1 MALFAAIGD
10 RFISKILRQV
20 ASDYNLDFEEMK
32 ARYCGESSFEL
43 SEPVKPKVPK
53 VQGPNVLEVDLEA
66 LPAPVKV
73 PKPKAP
79 AKPKS
84 PKVPKPKVTP
94 DQAFSDAHVYTE
106 PEKLMALSKMK
117 KPELVAECDSRG
129 LDSEGTV
136 AQLKDRVKDAREADP
151 AAATKGKGKTK
162 PKADPK
168 PKKVS
173 LPPPPPP
180 VPLEEEGDTVDEEGD
195 PDKEEVDPEEDEF
208 EVEAEE
214 DDLQARLRKILAEA
228 EEEEFEEE
236 EEEVEE
242 A

>member
-43 SEPVKPKVPK
+43 SEPVKPKGPK
-53 VQGPNVLEVDLEA
+53 VQGPKPNVLEVDLEA

-79 AKPKS
+79 AKPKA
-84 PKVPKPKVTP
+84 PKVPKVPGDTDP
-94 DQAFSDAHVYTE
+94 E

-136 AQLKDRVKDAREADP
+136 AQLKDRVKDAREAAGDGP
-151 AAATKGKGKTK
+151 TKGKGKTK
-162 PKADPK
+162 PKA

-236 EEEVEE
+236 EEIEE

>member
-1 MALFAAIGD
+1 MFAAIGD

-20 ASDYNLDFEEMK
+20 ASDYNLDFDEMK
-32 ARYCGESSFEL
+32 SRYCGESSFEL
-43 SEPVKPKVPK
+43 SAPVKPK

-66 LPAPVKV
+66 LPVPVKV

-79 AKPKS
+79 AKPKA
-84 PKVPKPKVTP
+84 PKVPKPKFTGDTEPV
-94 DQAFSDAHVYTE
+94 E

-151 AAATKGKGKTK
+151 AATTKGKGKTK

-180 VPLEEEGDTVDEEGD
+180 VPREEEDPDIVDEEGD

>member
-1 MALFAAIGD
+1 MALFAVIGD

-43 SEPVKPKVPK
+43 SEPVKPKVQVPK
-53 VQGPNVLEVDLEA
+53 PNVLEVDLEA

-79 AKPKS
+79 AKPKA

-117 KPELVAECDSRG
+117 KPDLVAECDSRG

-136 AQLKDRVKDAREADP
+136 AQLKDRVKDARESDP

-173 LPPPPPP
+173 LPPP
-180 VPLEEEGDTVDEEGD
+180 VPLEEEDTDTVEEEGD
-195 PDKEEVDPEEDEF
+195 PDKEEIDPEEDEF

-242 A
+242 D

>member
-79 AKPKS
+79 AKPKA
-84 PKVPKPKVTP
+84 PKVPKPKFTGDTEP
-94 DQAFSDAHVYTE
+94 E

-136 AQLKDRVKDAREADP
+136 AQLKDRVKEAREADP
-151 AAATKGKGKTK
+151 AATTKGKGKTK

>member
-43 SEPVKPKVPK
+43 SEPVKPKVQVPK
-53 VQGPNVLEVDLEA
+53 PNVLEVDLEA

-79 AKPKS
+79 AKPKA

-151 AAATKGKGKTK
+151 AATTKGKGKTK

-180 VPLEEEGDTVDEEGD
+180 VPLEEEDTDTVDEEGD
-195 PDKEEVDPEEDEF
+195 PDKEEEGDPEEDEF

-236 EEEVEE
+236 EIEE

>member
-10 RFISKILRQV
+10 RFISKILHQV

-79 AKPKS
+79 AKPKA
-84 PKVPKPKVTP
+84 PKVPKPKFTGDTEPVEP
-94 DQAFSDAHVYTE
+94 E

-136 AQLKDRVKDAREADP
+136 AQLKDRVKEAREADP

-162 PKADPK
+162 PKA

-180 VPLEEEGDTVDEEGD
+180 VPLEEEDTDIVDEEGD